1 MIFDDAKIAVKEGFG
16 IYAKPQ
22 NKYLSFST
30 HYAYT
35 LDFCNPAKG
44 NEKGLVEN
52 LVRYSRRNFFVPVPR
67 VVSIEELNQNLWNS
81 CLYYR

>member
-1 MIFDDAKIAVKEGFG
+1 MFDFFGGIPRRLIFDNAKVAVKEGFG
-16 IYAKPQ
+16 LYAKPQ

-30 HYAYT
+30 HYAFD

-52 LVRYSRRNFFVPVPR
+52 LVGYSRRTFLFLSQEYQVLMN
-67 VVSIEELNQNLWNS
+67 
-81 CLYYR
+81 